1 MLINWPEKRSSAEHP
16 LLHRGRWNA
25 FCSSWSGCGNDYS
38 LWCYFAGTANAFA
51 TALGIPTTIEAA
63 CQTILDGKTRV
74 VDAAY
79 CNGKPIF
86 YLQEL
91 GLRRKRLSEP
101 TERRTVLACWL
112 VLAGI
117 QALRNLPSFEARV
130 ETEDKIVTLRLQR
143 SQLPM
148 PLPNFNPGSG
158 PAELLVDDGL
168 LDVTSLL
175 LAP

>member
-25 FCSSWSGCGNDYS
+25 FCSSWSGCGTTIPFGVIS
-38 LWCYFAGTANAFA
+38 RGTANAFA
-51 TALGIPTTIEAA
+51 TALSSTTIEAA
-63 CQTILDGKTRV
+63 CQTILDGKTVWLPLTAMANRW
-74 VDAAY
+74 
-79 CNGKPIF
+79 F

-101 TERRTVLACWL
+101 TERRTVWHVGLCF
-112 VLAGI
+112 GRI

-148 PLPNFNPGSG
+148 PLPDFNPGSRTG
-158 PAELLVDDGL
+158 RIARWRWLAGCHLSL
-168 LDVTSLL
+168 LL

>member
-25 FCSSWSGCGNDYS
+25 AAAEAVVGTTIPFGVISR
-38 LWCYFAGTANAFA
+38 GTANAFA

-79 CNGKPIF
+79 CNGKPMV
-86 YLQEL
+86 LLAGL

-101 TERRTVLACWL
+101 TEQRRTVLACWL
-112 VLAGI
+112 MFGRI

-143 SQLPM
+143 SQ
-148 PLPNFNPGSG
+148 
-158 PAELLVDDGL
+158 
-168 LDVTSLL
+168 
-175 LAP
+175 